1 MNTLSLHFQIN
12 HRKLFFDKFLYLKI
26 LKSILKRL
34 KECFNLV
41 KTAMFE
47 NLLSINCIKPNV
59 LCIDYSDDGSKVFL
73 GISFNLGSEP
83 ERNIIFYILDGS
95 NGSLV
100 GKSIRSDKLRVAQV
114 RNYQVEDFVYSVFT

>member
-1 MNTLSLHFQIN
+1 
-12 HRKLFFDKFLYLKI
+12 
-26 LKSILKRL
+26 
-34 KECFNLV
+34 
-41 KTAMFE
+41 MFE

-114 RNYQVEDFVYSVFT
+114 RNYQVEDFVYSVFTWEINSWNIVIRTEISTGELNVTLGAYNTPYGFFKIPGNDR